1 MNDLKVVDDYYF
13 FTDHEGNPRMYGTVV
28 KDDRYDLRSHEYAPG
43 HHIITSRIK
52 KLKSR
57 NGTTLLYTENSV
69 YKLLHPRSSK
79 DRYDH
84 HG

>member
-28 KDDRYDLRSHEYAPG
+28 KAKSHEYAPG
-43 HHIITSRIK
+43 HHIITSRVK
-52 KLKSR
+52 KMKAV

-69 YKLLHPRSSK
+69 YKLLHSRSSK

>member
-28 KDDRYDLRSHEYAPG
+28 KEKSHEYAPG
-43 HHIITSRIK
+43 HRIITSRVK
-52 KLKSR
+52 KMKAV